1 MTQASYAG
9 FLYTYTATITVNVDP
24 TGIGAGSSYTG
35 TVNFSAGGGIA
46 STAVTMN
53 VIATPTVFTA
63 SPKTLSFT
71 YRKGGTGNPA
81 AQNFTVA
88 SQPTGAA
95 FTTVASTTGGGNW
108 LSASPGSSNAPG
120 QIAVSVNGA
129 ILATLAPG
137 TYNGKVTISGNGA
150 TSVDVPV
157 TVAVVSANAPVIT
170 QGGVVP
176 VYSTVT
182 TIQPGSWISIY
193 GTNLAAS
200 PQVWNGDFP
209 TTLGNVS
216 VTIDGKPGY
225 LWFVSP
231 TQINVQAPD
240 DTATGSVTVVVTTPT
255 GSVTSTVT
263 LAPASPSLSL
273 LDASH
278 VAALTPNA
286 AGGYDIVG
294 PVGAFAY
301 ATHPVAAGDALI
313 LYGVG
318 FGPTNPAVSAGQPF
332 NSAAPTVNPVTV
344 TIGGVQAPVVFSGIV
359 GAGLYQI
366 NVTVPAGLTPGDQ
379 QVRATVSGVQTI
391 AGPAVTIR

>member
-1 MTQASYAG
+1 MRA
-9 FLYTYTATITVNVDP
+9 D
-24 TGIGAGSSYTG
+24 
-35 TVNFSAGGGIA
+35 
-46 STAVTMN
+46 
-53 VIATPTVFTA
+53 
-63 SPKTLSFT
+63 
-71 YRKGGTGNPA
+71 
-81 AQNFTVA
+81 
-88 SQPTGAA
+88 
-95 FTTVASTTGGGNW
+95 
-108 LSASPGSSNAPG
+108 
-120 QIAVSVNGA
+120 
-129 ILATLAPG
+129 
-137 TYNGKVTISGNGA
+137 
-150 TSVDVPV
+150 
-157 TVAVVSANAPVIT
+157 APVIT

-209 TTLGNVS
+209 TTLGDIS
-216 VTIDGKPGY
+216 VTIDGKAGY

-240 DTATGSVTVVVTTPT
+240 DTATGSVTIVVTTPT
-255 GSVTSTVT
+255 GSFTSTVT

-273 LDASH
+273 LDATH

-286 AGGYDIVG
+286 PGGLDVVG

-301 ATHPVAAGDALI
+301 PTHPVAPGDALV

-318 FGPTNPAVSAGQPF
+318 FGPTNPPVPAGQPF
-332 NSAAPTVNPVTV
+332 SSAAPTVNPVTV

-366 NVTVPAGLTPGDQ
+366 NVTVPDGLASGDQ
-379 QVRATVSGVQTI
+379 PVRATVSGLQTI
-391 AGPAVTIR
+391 AGPTVTIR